1 MKGKA
6 KWYVAQVLTG
16 SEEETARQLTA
27 AGMEAIA
34 PAEVLYERRHGKWRL
49 IRRMVFPGYVF
60 IRAELKPRTYYN
72 IQRQP
77 RVIRLLGGGTPEPVP
92 EEQMAAVLLFSP
104 DGRDFGISQGTR
116 TEAGTVV
123 TSGPLTALEDRI
135 VSINA
140 RARRASVEIDV
151 LGRTHRVEAGILVS
165 RASTQQ
171 SDDPA

>member
-1 MKGKA
+1 MKGEA

-92 EEQMAAVLLFSP
+92 EEQM
-104 DGRDFGISQGTR
+104 
-116 TEAGTVV
+116 EAGTVV